1 MTKIL
6 FLSSRNLKSTEE
18 IRKVTYSALGRI
30 NELNNIK
37 WRSICIWFEEW
48 GESVRALEM

>member
-6 FLSSRNLKSTEE
+6 FLPLRNLKSTEE
-18 IRKVTYSALGRI
+18 IRKVTYSDLGRI

-37 WRSICIWFEEW
+37 WKAFVFGLRS
-48 GESVRALEM
+48 GENL